1 MDHSADQPARSRRRA
16 RFLAERGLK
25 AERMPMTVLLQEPVL
40 PEKLSPSQRGALDEV
55 LEAVSVW
62 VITTG

>member
-1 MDHSADQPARSRRRA
+1 
-16 RFLAERGLK
+16 
-25 AERMPMTVLLQEPVL
+25 MPMTVLLQEPVL